1 MTLPEE
7 ECAFFWA
14 AMAQLEPPVR
24 PIFAERVSAI
34 LAAHPAPD
42 CGDVDRAVRAA
53 LIGLWTPP
61 ATEEVLRPSR
71 WDRGAPRFERVS
83 KGAEV
88 TTRSQQGLRAGD

>member
-14 AMAQLEPPVR
+14 AMAQLEPGVR

-53 LIGLWTPP
+53 LIGLWVPP
-61 ATEEVLRPSR
+61 FDLEVPRPSR
-71 WDRGAPRFERVS
+71 WQRAVPAFERVS
-83 KGAEV
+83 KQAV
-88 TTRSQQGLRAGD
+88 